1 MRLDAYYSENLQRQE
16 VCMGKVGPGEESDLL
31 WKKVELLI
39 PLVFRDPNR
48 KDKPGIRDGSKPLPV
63 RLVLFVD
70 KP

>member
-1 MRLDAYYSENLQRQE
+1 
-16 VCMGKVGPGEESDLL
+16 MGKVGPGEESDLL